1 MGGIQMSDTLKVVE
15 TKVPEY
21 SDSYYYDEGGYDQG
35 YVILEATVSGKTARF
50 KVPAYENSNGDTE
63 YEWNKITRVEKVK
76 KTVEVWE

>member
-1 MGGIQMSDTLKVVE
+1 MSDTLKVLE

-21 SDSYYYDEGGYDQG
+21 SDSHYYDEGGYDQG
-35 YVILEATVSGKTARF
+35 YTILEASIGGKTARF
-50 KVPAYENSNGDTE
+50 KLPAYEDSNGSTR